1 MTDLVIAD
9 LYPGL
14 LRTYGDRDNVVVL
27 ARRAEW
33 RGFSVRIEEV
43 GPGEPIPTD
52 TNVVVL
58 GGGTDS
64 VQQIVGRDVVWRA
77 EEIRDAVAGGAVV
90 LGVCGGYQLLGR
102 RYILPDGREIQG
114 LGILDVET
122 RASRDRIVGRVQAD
136 ARLWGRSF
144 DLVGFENHGGRTT
157 LGPGAEALASIR
169 RGHGNNGHDRMEGAS
184 QGSVVGTYLH
194 GPVLALNPELTD
206 SMLARALARL
216 TGGAELDPLDDA
228 IERRAHEGLAQR
240 VRDDRRPARRH
251 RVIAAAIAAIILLG
265 AMASFMA
272 VERHEGNTVK
282 GWFESGWMD
291 LAQAGHLIS
300 PPLRFT

>member
-52 TNVVVL
+52 TSIVVL

-64 VQQIVGRDVVWRA
+64 VQQIVGRDVAWRA
-77 EEIRDAVAGGAVV
+77 DEVRDAVSRGAVV

-102 RYILPDGREIQG
+102 CYVLPDGGVIHG
-114 LGILDVET
+114 LGVLDVET
-122 RASRDRIVGRVQAD
+122 RAARDRIVGRVRGD
-136 ARLWGRSF
+136 ARLWGHTF

-157 LGPGAEALASIR
+157 LGPDAEPLASVD
-169 RGHGNNGHDRMEGAS
+169 RGHGNNGHDRIEGAA
-184 QGSVVGTYLH
+184 QGPVVGTYLH

-206 SMLARALARL
+206 ALLARALAAR
-216 TGGAELDPLDDA
+216 TGGAELEPLDD
-228 IERRAHEGLAQR
+228 ELEHRAHEGLARR

-251 RVIAAAIAAIILLG
+251 RVVAAVIAAVIVLAAMGSSVAL
-265 AMASFMA
+265 
-272 VERHEGNTVK
+272 ERHEGNGAK

-291 LAQAGHLIS
+291 IAQVGRSL
-300 PPLRFT
+300 